1 MKLYAIYT
9 GNEDLVFTG
18 DRWECSEF
26 LKCSEESFRCRYSRF
41 TRGVTKNPKYKIY
54 RIDED

>member
-18 DRWECSEF
+18 DKWECSEF
-26 LKCSEESFRCRYSRF
+26 LKCSEESFRCRYF
-41 TRGVTKNPKYKIY
+41 
-54 RIDED
+54 DD